1 MEKSHNRIEV
11 NDVNGGSN
19 REPSSGRGAH
29 DQQVNLD
36 RHQATAGR
44 HKSRSRVKPVKIVEC
59 QNVISMWKVRKYQY
73 GIG

>member
-1 MEKSHNRIEV
+1 MEQSRNRVDV

-36 RHQATAGR
+36 RHEATAGK
-44 HKSRSRVKPVKIVEC
+44 HKIRSRVKPVKIVEC
-59 QNVISMWKVRKYQY
+59 QSVISMWKVRKYRK
-73 GIG
+73 GNG